1 MVDTLARI
9 QGALESAGVVFI
21 PADHIGGPGVRLREA
36 PAERAKRR
44 RQGECTRRFT
54 SLWREFWLNVQ
65 RPTNLEAL
73 QLPEFAS
80 THLRAR
86 RPPAKSAALI
96 LVTNNEKEFKRIA
109 GLKVQ
114 NWAKPN

>member
-1 MVDTLARI
+1 MHAI
-9 QGALESAGVVFI
+9 
-21 PADHIGGPGVRLREA
+21 
-36 PAERAKRR
+36 
-44 RQGECTRRFT
+44 FT
-54 SLWREFWLNVQ
+54 SLWREFWL
-65 RPTNLEAL
+65 AL
-73 QLPEFAS
+73 QLPEIAS